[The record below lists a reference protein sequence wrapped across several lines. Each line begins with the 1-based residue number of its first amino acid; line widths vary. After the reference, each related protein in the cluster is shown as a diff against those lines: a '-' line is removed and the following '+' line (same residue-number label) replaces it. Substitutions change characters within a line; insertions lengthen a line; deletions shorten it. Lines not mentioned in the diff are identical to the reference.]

1 MTSLFESINAA
12 STRSQAADPAAAAKS
27 FNEQGCALCAQGQ
40 FEAAVRVFENAIAIA
55 PNDCTA
61 WNHRAN
67 ALSGLNRHAEALAAY
82 DKAVALNPTYHQAW
96 FNRGQLLREMGAYGN
111 ALASYQQAIKL
122 ADDPRYVHA
131 KESIWVKRQLFAD
144 SRVV

>member
-1 MTSLFESINAA
+1 MASLFDALDVTSAGPES
-12 STRSQAADPAAAAKS
+12 TAKTL
-27 FNEQGCALCAQGQ
+27 NEQGCTFCAQGQ
-40 FEAAVRVFENAIAIA
+40 FEAAVRVFDRAIALA

-67 ALSGLNRHAEALAAY
+67 ALCGLNRHAEALAAY

-122 ADDPRYVHA
+122 ADDPRYIHA
-131 KESIWVKRQLFAD
+131 KESIWVKGQLFAD
-144 SRVV
+144 SRIV